1 MRRRAAV
8 LFAASLCAGFPARA
22 ARAAGP
28 VRWGVAEEARMAAE
42 AASWAPPD
50 FKRQLAKHSRRFM
63 QGVADAA
70 AGERF
75 EPGAAAHRDAA
86 ARGARALAAAI
97 RRHDSFESVAYAA
110 GAILHAAAMAYAP
123 DAAPPASS
131 GSAFLGFSA
140 APFASPEA
148 LAGAR
153 LPAGTTAER
162 RTATITLGA
171 RLFAWTWK
179 TAGGDA
185 SIVTQYPEARG
196 PYLP

>member
-1 MRRRAAV
+1 MRVRVSALVAA
-8 LFAASLCAGFPARA
+8 LLAAGSGVPS

-28 VRWGVAEEARMAAE
+28 EGWGVAEEARMAAE

-50 FKRQLAKHSRRFM
+50 FKRQLARNSRRLM

-70 AGERF
+70 AGDRL
-75 EPGAAAHRDAA
+75 EPGASANRDAA

-97 RRHDSFESVAYAA
+97 RRHDPFDSVAYQA

-123 DAAPPASS
+123 DEPPAAPSA
-131 GSAFLGFSA
+131 SAFLGFPAEPFA
-140 APFASPEA
+140 APEG
-148 LAGAR
+148 LAAAQ
-153 LPAGTTAER
+153 LPAGTAAER
-162 RTATITLGA
+162 RSAAITLAA

-185 SIVTQYPEARG
+185 SIVKQYPESKG
-196 PYLP
+196 PYPP